1 MALSQEDQKKLEN
14 LKVAHDCYATI
25 LMHYQT
31 RFQFYAEEFEGIHTL
46 IGFVRAQKEALT
58 KAVHELE
65 PPPPKEEPKP
75 YSMDLTH
82 IKPEAGPIEA
92 VTQ

>member
-1 MALSQEDQKKLEN
+1 MALSQEDQTKLTH
-14 LKVAHDCYATI
+14 LKTAHDCYATI

-58 KAVHELE
+58 KAVYELE
-65 PPPPKEEPKP
+65 PPVPKEAPAA
-75 YSMDLTH
+75 YAMDLTH
-82 IKPEAGPIEA
+82 VKGETQVEQ